1 MTGVKLSEWARI
13 NGVSRQ
19 SAARWFDAGV
29 LPVPA
34 RQLASGTIL
43 GGVPDRATAGVVICA
58 RVSSCG
64 HRGDLGRQVARLA
77 EHLTANGLAPSKV
90 VSGVGSG
97 LNGHR
102 TRLLGLLR
110 DAWAG
115 MIVAGHRERVSG
127 FGAGYL
133 EAGLA
138 AQGRELIV
146 AGQAGVS
153 DDLVRDMAGML
164 TSFCARRYGRRSA
177 RQRAE
182 LALAAAS
189 TGQGA

>member
-34 RQLASGTIL
+34 RRLATGTIL
-43 GGVPDRATAGVVICA
+43 AGVPDRATAGVVICA

-64 HRGDLGRQVARLA
+64 KRGDLGRQVARLA
-77 EHLTANGLAPSKV
+77 EHLTANGLASSKV

-97 LNGHR
+97 LFGHR

-110 DAWAG
+110 GAWVG
-115 MIVAGHRERVSG
+115 TVVAGHRERLAR

-146 AGQAGVS
+146 AGQAEVS
-153 DDLVRDMAGML
+153 DLVRGMVEVL
-164 TSFCARRYGRRSA
+164 TSFCARLCGRRSA
-177 RQRAE
+177 KCRAE
-182 LALAAAS
+182 VALAAAR
-189 TGQGA
+189 GAGAA